1 MANRQG
7 KLIKKT
13 DEKMMDML
21 DMESYPW
28 LHFNEQSLIFPDNVK
43 RTVILEKMHDPQ
55 EISQKVIAAKEFE
68 KPFGMK
74 SKPLL
79 PRDMTEDYK
88 RGQREALKRRR
99 RTMMDEEEAMA
110 LELAELEHIE
120 EVKLGKI
127 NLKDNNKSDKKFEK
141 FDPNQKETAA
151 SENSGTPETM
161 QTGGNI
167 NTSAKETEI
176 EQKKENLEQ
185 NLPAKPQVDPKVLE
199 EEMQKSKE
207 EGYQIGYK
215 EGHVVGE
222 NQGKEEGYKVGIEE
236 GNKVGFQN
244 GEERG
249 LIAAESKYDKAFANI
264 SEAAV
269 KMNALKTTLLEEG
282 KDIFIEVL
290 KLCSE
295 KILREQIKS
304 NDTTLFKI
312 FDEVIK
318 MFNANSSLSIQMNPI
333 DAQRLKKHI
342 DSQNDSHKIKIKEN
356 SQLDIGNFQVE
367 NETGAS
373 LVDIKKNVDAI
384 IENLKT
390 DLFKEISAEDE
401 NNTMSYEEKKAG

>member
-28 LHFNEQSLIFPDNVK
+28 LHFNEQSIIFPDNVK

-55 EISQKVIAAKEFE
+55 ELSQKIIAAKEFE

-88 RGQREALKRRR
+88 RGQREAIKRRR
-99 RTMMDEEEAMA
+99 RTLMDEEEAMA

-120 EVKLGKI
+120 EIKLGKI
-127 NLKDNNKSDKKFEK
+127 NLKDKNNSNTPEKK
-141 FDPNQKETAA
+141 FDPHQKETAA
-151 SENSGTPETM
+151 AENTGANSIDTEGKKNQPINESEE
-161 QTGGNI
+161 
-167 NTSAKETEI
+167 
-176 EQKKENLEQ
+176 KKENLEHNQ
-185 NLPAKPQVDPKVLE
+185 PIKPQIDPKALE
-199 EEMQKSKE
+199 IEMQKSKE
-207 EGYQIGYK
+207 EAYQVGYK
-215 EGHVVGE
+215 EGFESGE
-222 NQGKEEGYKVGIEE
+222 GQGKEEGYKVGIEN
-236 GNKVGFQN
+236 GSKVGFQN

-249 LIAAESKYDKAFANI
+249 LIAAETKYDKAFANI

-269 KMNALKTTLLEEG
+269 KMNSLKTTLLEEG
-282 KDIFIEVL
+282 KDIFIEIL

-304 NDTTLFKI
+304 NDSTLFKI

-318 MFNANSSLSIQMNPI
+318 MFNANSSLSIQMNPG
-333 DAQRLKKHI
+333 DAQRLKKHLE
-342 DSQNDSHKIKIKEN
+342 SQSENHKVKIKEN
-356 SQLDIGNFQVE
+356 AQLDIGNFQVE
-367 NETGAS
+367 NDSGAS

-390 DLFKEISAEDE
+390 DLFKEINTEEDKSP
-401 NNTMSYEEKKAG
+401 NYEHKKAG